1 MDSIPLELV
10 DYILDNLHSE
20 NIQFIYNLR
29 LVNNNFKNHIDRI
42 QNIKKV
48 QCENIFN
55 KLAYKGL
62 YINFK
67 WLFDN
72 NIEMSIN
79 NINNLI
85 IHKRTNIFDLLIKYD
100 YLHNLLFNRFNL
112 FSYKNEI
119 DIISLSKSNNPLITA
134 GINYDKDNS
143 NLDIIKILLNDK
155 IVNNPFIHQI
165 PGLFEISIKYNNT
178 VLIKYLV
185 TYYYDIIKHLQHKL
199 SYLILSSNR
208 EYEDIFYYLIE
219 NKKYDIN
226 EQFLNNC
233 VKRRYNELF
242 IYSINRNDNKYN
254 MKHFIESS
262 INFNNLELFKYI
274 LNYDKKI
281 NFNKVIN
288 TLLNPDLDRKLSFTN
303 ILIDDY
309 LDRINTNTLLIRVC
323 LINNL
328 SNNNIIINL
337 IEKNFKVTI
346 EDIKFALDNQN
357 IILVQHL
364 STKFNT
370 I

>member
-1 MDSIPLELV
+1 MDSIPLDLV
-10 DYILDNLHSE
+10 DYILDNLHSD
-20 NIQFIYNLR
+20 NIKFIYNLR
-29 LVNNNFKNHIDRI
+29 LVNHVFKKHIDRI
-42 QNIKKV
+42 TNIKKI

-72 NIEMSIN
+72 NIDMSIN

-165 PGLFEISIKYNNT
+165 PGLFEISIKYNNN

-185 TYYYDIIKHLQHKL
+185 TYYYNTIKHLKHKL
-199 SYLILSSNR
+199 THLILSSNK
-208 EYEDIFYYLIE
+208 EYEDIFYYLILN
-219 NKKYDIN
+219 NKYEIN
-226 EQFLNNC
+226 ELFLNNC
-233 VKRRYNELF
+233 IKRRYNELF

-254 MKHFIESS
+254 MKHFIENS
-262 INFNNLELFKYI
+262 INFNNLELFKFI

-288 TLLNPDLDRKLSFTN
+288 TLLNPDLDRRSCFTN
-303 ILIDDY
+303 VLIDLY
-309 LDRINTNTLLIRVC
+309 LDRININTSLIRLC
-323 LINNL
+323 LINN
-328 SNNNIIINL
+328 SNNNMIINL

-346 EDIKFALDNQN
+346 EDIKCALDNQN

>member
-1 MDSIPLELV
+1 
-10 DYILDNLHSE
+10 
-20 NIQFIYNLR
+20 
-29 LVNNNFKNHIDRI
+29 
-42 QNIKKV
+42 
-48 QCENIFN
+48 
-55 KLAYKGL
+55 
-62 YINFK
+62 
-67 WLFDN
+67 
-72 NIEMSIN
+72 
-79 NINNLI
+79 
-85 IHKRTNIFDLLIKYD
+85 
-100 YLHNLLFNRFNL
+100 
-112 FSYKNEI
+112 
-119 DIISLSKSNNPLITA
+119 
-134 GINYDKDNS
+134 
-143 NLDIIKILLNDK
+143 
-155 IVNNPFIHQI
+155 
-165 PGLFEISIKYNNT
+165 
-178 VLIKYLV
+178 
-185 TYYYDIIKHLQHKL
+185 
-199 SYLILSSNR
+199 
-208 EYEDIFYYLIE
+208 
-219 NKKYDIN
+219 
-226 EQFLNNC
+226 
-233 VKRRYNELF
+233 
-242 IYSINRNDNKYN
+242 

-303 ILIDDY
+303 VLIDDY